1 MARRKATAKKARKKT
16 ANRRTATRKSA
27 SKKTATRKTATRKT
41 ARKRP
46 IWERSN
52 PRHKHKKLSSQQ
64 KAKAKRL
71 AKKAG
76 RPYPNMVDN
85 ARVARKK

>member
-1 MARRKATAKKARKKT
+1 MARSKAVKKRATKKKARKK
-16 ANRRTATRKSA
+16 
-27 SKKTATRKTATRKT
+27 
-41 ARKRP
+41 P
-46 IWERSN
+46 IWERAN
-52 PRHKHKKLSSQQ
+52 PKRKHKKLSPQQ

-71 AKKAG
+71 ARKAG

>member
-1 MARRKATAKKARKKT
+1 MGNSMNGLSRHTSLPTSGEQSMARKKATVKKARKK
-16 ANRRTATRKSA
+16 AA
-27 SKKTATRKTATRKT
+27 KKK
-41 ARKRP
+41 P

-52 PRHKHKKLSSQQ
+52 PRRKHKKLSAQQ

>member
-1 MARRKATAKKARKKT
+1 MARKKATAKKARKKT
-16 ANRRTATRKSA
+16 AD
-27 SKKTATRKTATRKT
+27 KK
-41 ARKRP
+41 P

-52 PRHKHKKLSSQQ
+52 PERKHKKLSPQQ

>member
-1 MARRKATAKKARKKT
+1 MARKSARKK
-16 ANRRTATRKSA
+16 
-27 SKKTATRKTATRKT
+27 
-41 ARKRP
+41 P
-46 IWERSN
+46 IWGRSN
-52 PRHKHKKLSSQQ
+52 PRRKHKTLSPQQ

-85 ARVARKK
+85 ARVARGK